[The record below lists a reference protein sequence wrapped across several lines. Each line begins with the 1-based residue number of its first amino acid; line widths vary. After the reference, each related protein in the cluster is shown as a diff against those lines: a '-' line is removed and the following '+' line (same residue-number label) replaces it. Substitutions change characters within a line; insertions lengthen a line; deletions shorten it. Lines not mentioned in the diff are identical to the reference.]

1 MPKYEE
7 NFHQIPGRMQFWSL
21 SICGSKIKNVF
32 FLDIFFN
39 FYDTIMILMICNTRN
54 WSNDITKSQN
64 EKKNTCFNSN
74 FQYSQSKITG
84 LHEMWSLKSLAM
96 LKCERRTSLY
106 AIQCK

>member
-39 FYDTIMILMICNTRN
+39 FHNTIMILMICNTRN
-54 WSNDITKSQN
+54 RSNDITESQN
-64 EKKNTCFNSN
+64 EKKIPVLIRIFSTVN
-74 FQYSQSKITG
+74 Q
-84 LHEMWSLKSLAM
+84 KSLDYM
-96 LKCERRTSLY
+96 RCGH
-106 AIQCK
+106 

>member
-54 WSNDITKSQN
+54 RSNDITKSQN
-64 EKKNTCFNSN
+64 EKKIPVLIRIFSTVN
-74 FQYSQSKITG
+74 Q
-84 LHEMWSLKSLAM
+84 KSLDYM
-96 LKCERRTSLY
+96 RCGH
-106 AIQCK
+106 

>member
-1 MPKYEE
+1 MPKYEK

-54 WSNDITKSQN
+54 RSNDITKSQN
-64 EKKNTCFNSN
+64 EKKIPVLIRIFSTVN
-74 FQYSQSKITG
+74 Q
-84 LHEMWSLKSLAM
+84 KSLDYM
-96 LKCERRTSLY
+96 RCGH
-106 AIQCK
+106 

>member
-54 WSNDITKSQN
+54 RSNDVTKSQN
-64 EKKNTCFNSN
+64 EKKIPVLIRIFSTVN
-74 FQYSQSKITG
+74 Q
-84 LHEMWSLKSLAM
+84 KSLDYM
-96 LKCERRTSLY
+96 RCGH
-106 AIQCK
+106 

>member
-32 FLDIFFN
+32 FLHIFFN

-54 WSNDITKSQN
+54 RSNDITKSQN
-64 EKKNTCFNSN
+64 EKKIPVLIRIFSTVN
-74 FQYSQSKITG
+74 Q
-84 LHEMWSLKSLAM
+84 KSLDYM
-96 LKCERRTSLY
+96 RCGH
-106 AIQCK
+106 

>member
-32 FLDIFFN
+32 FLDIIFN

-54 WSNDITKSQN
+54 RSNDITKSQN
-64 EKKNTCFNSN
+64 EKKIPVLIRIFSTVN
-74 FQYSQSKITG
+74 Q
-84 LHEMWSLKSLAM
+84 KSLDYM
-96 LKCERRTSLY
+96 RCGH
-106 AIQCK
+106 